1 MSLKLTSLVAQ
12 IISWITAALS
22 IYYIYILLYLRKGWQ
37 KIPIHIPYTSKDV
50 KTKVSVLIA
59 ARNEADNI
67 SKTIEAVIAQNYP
80 KELFELIVV
89 DDHSTDD
96 TSLIIA
102 SYADRG
108 VRLIQLNEREKLN
121 SYKKKA
127 ISKAIAVA
135 KGELMVATDADCYMG
150 NNWLRSIVTLYE
162 QKGYKLISSPVLYY
176 QEKNYFERL
185 QALEFLYLI
194 GLGAASIGVNKPSTC
209 NGANLAYRRDVF
221 YELGGFQGIDDLAS
235 GDDELFLHKVA
246 EKYPAS
252 IGFCKASEAV
262 VFTEAKE
269 NLRAFIRQRKRWAS
283 KSTRYKNKA
292 IVALGVSIWLFNVM
306 ILLNAILSL
315 FFHKFVYILLFSLF
329 AKIGI
334 ELLFLFPLAGFVN
347 RKKLLLNLPL
357 LSILHVFYIIYIGI
371 AGNTGKYYWK
381 GRMVK

>member
-1 MSLKLTSLVAQ
+1 MAIQ
-12 IISWITAALS
+12 IISFITVALS
-22 IYYIYILLYLRKGWQ
+22 IYYVYILLFLRKGWQ
-37 KIPIHIPYTSKDV
+37 KIPVHNPSASLEV

-59 ARNEADNI
+59 ARNEERNI
-67 SKTIEAVIAQNYP
+67 SKTIQAILSQNYP

-89 DDHSTDD
+89 DDHSTDK
-96 TSLIIA
+96 TSHIVA
-102 SYADRG
+102 SYANNG
-108 VRLIQLNEREKLN
+108 VRLIQLNEHEKLN

-135 KGELMVATDADCYMG
+135 TGELMVATDADCYMG
-150 NNWLRSIVTLYE
+150 VNWLRSIVTLYE
-162 QKGYKLISSPVLYY
+162 KTGYKLISSPVLYY
-176 QEKNYFERL
+176 QVKNYFERL

-194 GLGAASIGVNKPSTC
+194 GLGAASIGVDRPSTC

-246 EKYPAS
+246 GRYPTG
-252 IGFCKASEAV
+252 IGFCKDNEAI

-269 NLRAFIRQRKRWAS
+269 NLREFIRQRKRWAS

-292 IVALGVSIWLFNVM
+292 IVVLGISIWLFNVM
-306 ILLNAILSL
+306 ILLNAILCV
-315 FFHKFVYILLFSLF
+315 FFHQFGFALILSLS
-329 AKIGI
+329 AKVVV
-334 ELLFLFPLAGFVN
+334 EFLFLFPLTRFAN
-347 RKKLLLNLPL
+347 RKKLLINLPL
-357 LSILHVFYIIYIGI
+357 LTVLHVFYIIYIGI

>member
-1 MSLKLTSLVAQ
+1 MFLKLISLVVQ
-12 IISWITAALS
+12 IISGITAALS

-37 KIPIHIPYTSKDV
+37 KVPIHTSCFSTDV
-50 KTKVSVLIA
+50 QTKVSVLIA
-59 ARNEADNI
+59 ARNEAQNI
-67 SKTIEAVIAQNYP
+67 SKTIEAIINQNYP
-80 KELFELIVV
+80 KDLFELIIV
-89 DDHSTDD
+89 DDHSTDN
-96 TSLIIA
+96 TSHIIA
-102 SYADRG
+102 SYADKG

-127 ISKAIAVA
+127 ISKAIALA

-150 NNWLRSIVTLYE
+150 DNWLRSIVTLYE

-176 QEKNYFERL
+176 QEKSYFERL

-246 EKYPAS
+246 ERYPTG
-252 IGFCKASEAV
+252 IGFCKAKDAI

-269 NLRAFIRQRKRWAS
+269 NLREFIRQRKRWAS

-306 ILLNAILSL
+306 ILLNTILCL
-315 FFHKFVYILLFSLF
+315 VLHKLGYILLFSLF
-329 AKIGI
+329 AKIGV
-334 ELLFLFPLAGFVN
+334 ELLFLFPLTSFVN

-357 LSILHVFYIIYIGI
+357 LSILHVLYIVYIGV